1 MTPFSPLLIFMIV
14 RLIFIIVKAEGDS
27 NRSQKNF
34 YKPAKRRYKMNLRFR
49 RKINSLNMLFN
60 GHYIDAKA
68 LYVLQNGS
76 IPCITFIGEIDGAK
90 VFEYIKENFASDV
103 KQVYHHSYFDHYKKE
118 SLYNTIIL
126 IMPNQPMM
134 ELSNSHCHIFHHAND
149 YQWAANICEIV
160 AGFRNVAN
168 TTATTQVVGFA
179 RQPEIIN
186 N

>member
-76 IPCITFIGEIDGAK
+76 IPCITFIGELDVEKAFDF
-90 VFEYIKENFASDV
+90 VKEAFRADV
-103 KQVYHHSYFDHYKKE
+103 KQVYHHSYYDHAK
-118 SLYNTIIL
+118 SGSFFNNIIL
-126 IMPNQPMM
+126 IMQNQRMIDM
-134 ELSNSHCHIFHHAND
+134 SNNYCHILYHAD
-149 YQWAANICEIV
+149 DHAWVKNICETLSAYRQI
-160 AGFRNVAN
+160 AH
-168 TTATTQVVGFA
+168 TTATTKIVGFA
-179 RQPEIIN
+179 RQSEIIN